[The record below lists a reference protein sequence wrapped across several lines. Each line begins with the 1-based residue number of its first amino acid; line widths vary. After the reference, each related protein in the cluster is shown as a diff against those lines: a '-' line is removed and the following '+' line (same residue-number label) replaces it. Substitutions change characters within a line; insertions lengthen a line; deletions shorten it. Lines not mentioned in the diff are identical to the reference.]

1 MIYLDHLDG
10 VNPVDTVEI
19 KEVEYKIGDIVRKYG
34 RDYVVLGLGRFNIL
48 CVSCDGA
55 MMGLNSDTVI
65 PTGRT
70 FDFGK
75 HRFKDFYQNGIY
87 PKDLP
92 SHNYKDNVVNFIGEH
107 GYSKKLPYDLS
118 FYWPNI
124 ESFGE
129 TSFLWIWPNSA
140 ARKKGKAGRTQ
151 IKPGKF
157 FRMLFKEDV
166 TDQQIEGLVEKFKAY
181 FSEKTYTLHH
191 GKDRQS
197 FLHAYTSPRGTDH
210 MFDTGSAYKRMC
222 DSCMRYDADHFDLE
236 THPVE
241 AFASGDWGIFWVE
254 DQFGKICARVTYYD
268 KPDSL
273 KQLGPIYATS
283 EQSLEFLKG
292 ELESRGDCTSV
303 YRGDWEGARILK
315 IECGDDKVI
324 GPYFDM
330 HSTLSV
336 DGNYLRLDDS
346 GPIEHDHE
354 GTYRLLQL
362 KCDCCEDYVSG
373 VTYVDS
379 SQQDVCED
387 CLEQY
392 YFTCQYSLE
401 LHHEDELV
409 LVTSSYDIEE
419 CWAQVY
425 ADRYAV
431 VCDHSGDYYTEDA
444 VVETKVG
451 DWVSKEFIP
460 EHYDYCSVDGCLYP
474 VNELM
479 LVGNKLIHEDNVEE
493 AA

>member
-19 KEVEYKIGDIVRKYG
+19 KEVEYKIGDIVRKYE

-75 HRFKDFYQNGIY
+75 HRFKDFYQNGIC

-92 SHNYKDNVVNFIGEH
+92 SHNYKGNVVNFIGEH

-336 DGNYLRLDDS
+336 DGNYLRLDDR

-354 GTYRLLQL
+354 GTYNLTNRH
-362 KCDCCEDYVSG
+362 CDCCSRGVSELTWVESELEYVCN
-373 VTYVDS
+373 T
-379 SQQDVCED
+379 
-387 CLEQY
+387 CLEDDF
-392 YFTCQYSLE
+392 FTCQYSGGTFSLRRAVYVVDSRGYME
-401 LHHEDELV
+401 V
-409 LVTSSYDIEE
+409 
-419 CWAQVY
+419 WAETW
-425 ADRYAV
+425 ADRCAV
-431 VCDHSGDYYTEDA
+431 VCCHSGNHYTEDA

-474 VNELM
+474 VDELV
-479 LVGNKLIHEDNVEE
+479 LVGNKLTHEDNVEE